1 MERFVR
7 RFRHFA
13 ALLALLGLA
22 APARAI
28 LFYTSLPHN
37 GAGKARFCPPRPIDP
52 TAIGVPCGYCIEPV
66 VTGLTYPTAVAT
78 DEYGR
83 IYILEAGYSYGEDFR
98 LPRLMRIEP
107 NGAVSTVAVG
117 RNNGPWTGMSYH
129 QGAFYVSE
137 GGEVEG
143 GRILRITPDGRITAL
158 VEGLPSMGDHH
169 TNRPVVGPDGYLYF
183 GVGTAT
189 NSGVVGHDNAKF
201 GWLKRHPQLCDV
213 PPVDV
218 VLAGR
223 NFVGDN
229 ALKPGVHE
237 PVVTGAYVPY
247 GTRTYPGQVIPGR
260 LPCNGAILRIPL
272 AGGPMEWVA
281 WGFRNPF
288 GLAFAPDGQLYTTDN
303 MYDER
308 GVRPVF
314 GAGDLLWRVQPG
326 LWYGFPDYWGNIPL
340 EHPRFE
346 EKPHQPRP
354 QRLLAHHPN
363 VPPEPV
369 ARLAVRSSSDGMDF
383 SRNPYFGHVGQAFIA
398 VFGDISGPPD
408 NGKVRR
414 PVGCRVVRVDLCTGV
429 VQDFVINKGKEAGPG
444 SKECNGGI
452 ERPVDVKF
460 NNDGSLLYVVDFGV
474 MTVSP
479 CGPTPY
485 AGTGVLWRVRRSCAC
500 PTCVAAADYEPEG
513 YYRRGEAIGR
523 PVIVSDAQQLRGQ
536 AVYFRNCYHCHQGGE
551 GGLGPALLRLAPGPV
566 IRTQIRAGL
575 GVMPGFSTCEIP
587 PDDMDALITYLKTSR
602 RSAGFYPHVGP
613 CDVSPLGR

>member
-1 MERFVR
+1 MKWRSR
-7 RFRHFA
+7 RLHC
-13 ALLALLGLA
+13 LVLTLVVLGVA

-28 LFYTSLPHN
+28 LFYTFLPHN
-37 GAGKARFCPPRPIDP
+37 GAGKAQFHPPRPIDP
-52 TAIGVPCGYCIEPV
+52 SAIGVPCGYSIEPI
-66 VTGLTYPTAVAT
+66 VTGLTYPSAAVT
-78 DEYGR
+78 DEYDR
-83 IYILEAGYSYGEDFR
+83 VYILEAGYSYGEDFR
-98 LPRLMRIEP
+98 QPRLLRLEP
-107 NGAVSTVAVG
+107 DGGLSVIAVG

-129 QGAFYVSE
+129 RGAFYVSE
-137 GGEVEG
+137 GGELEG
-143 GRILRITPDGRITAL
+143 GRILRITPDGRITSL

-189 NSGVVGHDNAKF
+189 NSGVVGPDNDKF
-201 GWLKRHPQLCDV
+201 GWLKRHPGLCDI

-218 VLAGR
+218 VLTGQ
-223 NFVGDN
+223 NFVSDN
-229 ALKPGVHE
+229 LLKPGVHE

-247 GTRTYPGQVIPGR
+247 GTKTVPGQVIPGR
-260 LPCNGAILRIPL
+260 LPCNGAILRVPL
-272 AGGPMEWVA
+272 TGGPLEWVA

-288 GLAFAPDGQLYTTDN
+288 GLAFGPDGYLYTTDN
-303 MYDER
+303 SYDER
-308 GVRPVF
+308 GFRPVF

-340 EHPRFE
+340 CHPRFE
-346 EKPHQPRP
+346 ENKHEPRP
-354 QRLLAHHPN
+354 QFLLAQHPN

-383 SRNPYFGHVGQAFIA
+383 SRNPYFGHAGEAFIA

-414 PVGCRVVRVDLCTGV
+414 PVGCRVVRVDVCSGV
-429 VQDFVINKGKEAGPG
+429 IQDFVINKGHEAGPA

-479 CGPTPY
+479 EGPTPHPC
-485 AGTGVLWRVRRSCAC
+485 TGVLWRVRRSGGPGCA
-500 PTCVAAADYEPEG
+500 TASSHEPEG

-523 PVIVSDAQQLRGQ
+523 PVIITDTQQLRGQ
-536 AVYFRNCYHCHQGGE
+536 AVYNRQCYHCHQGGE
-551 GGLGPALLRLAPGPV
+551 GGLGPALLRLAPGPI

-575 GVMPGFSTCEIP
+575 GAMPGFSHSEISP
-587 PDDMDALITYLKTSR
+587 TDMDALISYLKTSR
-602 RSAGFYPHVGP
+602 KSAGFCPHVGP
-613 CDVSPLGR
+613 CDVSPLGP